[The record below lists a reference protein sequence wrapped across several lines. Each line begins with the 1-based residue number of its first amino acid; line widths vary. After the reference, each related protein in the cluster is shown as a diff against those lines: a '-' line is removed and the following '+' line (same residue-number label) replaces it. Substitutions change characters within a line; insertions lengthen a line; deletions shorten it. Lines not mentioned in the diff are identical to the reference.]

1 MVACTIAVMMMSV
14 VRILGFKLSAFLSV
28 YSALLALYYCYAIA
42 FYFFFLESSYALHT
56 RGVEKT
62 FRVEDVNIVQNAFR
76 FRILQIYSNLPVD
89 EAFIQTEIGTF

>member
-1 MVACTIAVMMMSV
+1 MLLRFIS
-14 VRILGFKLSAFLSV
+14 SFLRV
-28 YSALLALYYCYAIA
+28 L
-42 FYFFFLESSYALHT
+42 YALHT
-56 RGVEKT
+56 QGVEKT

>member
-1 MVACTIAVMMMSV
+1 MLCIVEE
-14 VRILGFKLSAFLSV
+14 LKKLLV
-28 YSALLALYYCYAIA
+28 
-42 FYFFFLESSYALHT
+42 
-56 RGVEKT
+56 